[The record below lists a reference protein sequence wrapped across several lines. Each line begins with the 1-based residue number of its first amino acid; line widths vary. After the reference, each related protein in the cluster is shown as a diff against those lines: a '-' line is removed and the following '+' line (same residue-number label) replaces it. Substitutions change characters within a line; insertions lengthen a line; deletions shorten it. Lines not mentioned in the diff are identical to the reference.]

1 MLASG
6 KNAKF
11 STRCKFDHFLDV
23 PFLGV
28 PFLDLPFSSVVGS
41 SVNRRLRRSPH
52 GTLTPRNQPHN
63 SSAGTVRTPHV
74 RLPHHARPEPP
85 VACPCALNTTLTM
98 HGARFSPG
106 SRSIT
111 CGAPT
116 HCRRTDGTATLPPV
130 CCALPTHCPLRGGA
144 GAASPRPIALVTPN
158 PEPSVRVLTCS

>member
-1 MLASG
+1 MQ
-6 KNAKF
+6 K
-11 STRCKFDHFLDV
+11 CKILDV
-23 PFLGV
+23 PFSELSANLLIFWRCHFRTCHFRTCHCPVIGNHQ
-28 PFLDLPFSSVVGS
+28 LT
-41 SVNRRLRRSPH
+41 RSPH